1 MRLAVGTLRAAKLE
15 AVRHAV
21 ARLATLGWPADGRVQ
36 TVPVD
41 VPSGVSEMPMT
52 EAEGVM
58 GARQRA
64 RAALEATAADLALG
78 LEGGVVVL
86 DARTPVVV
94 LRNWAA
100 AWDGEQ
106 EWVGSGPGLQL
117 PVELARAVLGGVE
130 LGDAIDDFA
139 DEHDVRSGR
148 GTFGV
153 LTRDLIDRAHAF
165 EDAVLGALTPW
176 YSTGRSVRRAG
187 SDGLP

>member
-1 MRLAVGTLRAAKLE
+1 MGTLRAAKLE
-15 AVRHAV
+15 AVRHALT
-21 ARLATLGWPADGRVQ
+21 RLAALGWPADGQVE
-36 TVPVD
+36 TVPVR

-52 EAEGVM
+52 EAEGVR
-58 GARQRA
+58 GAQQRA
-64 RAALEATAADLALG
+64 RAAFEATAADLALG

-86 DARTPVVV
+86 DAAAPVVV

-100 AWDGEQ
+100 AWDGDCT
-106 EWVGSGPGLQL
+106 WIGSGPGLQL
-117 PVELARAVLGGVE
+117 PAELARAVLGGIE

-153 LTRDLIDRAHAF
+153 LTLDLIDRAHAF

-176 YSTGRSVRRAG
+176 YSSGRPVPRTGF
-187 SDGLP
+187 GLS